1 MLGVGN
7 LTLQQFINYRYFL
20 VKEKRQRVLNV
31 ELAIALAI
39 WYNYVTMH
47 YTGDMP
53 LNRLYNS

>member
-39 WYNYVTMH
+39 WYNREKTAACK
-47 YTGDMP
+47 
-53 LNRLYNS
+53 